1 MGIEA
6 ISIYRQL
13 LRTQRQLPPQSGRA
27 QRLSEHVRNEIRT
40 LFRDSHA
47 SKDFEH
53 ARKEALALSQL
64 VNNEML
70 QRYALRKDSTMLAF
84 LPPRSAYQLLD
95 VAAQDALSAE
105 KVSTLTFFPT
115 YVWGSLKRLM
125 R

>member
-27 QRLSEHVRNEIRT
+27 QRLSEHVRSEIRT
-40 LFRDSHA
+40 LFRDAGA
-47 SKDFEH
+47 SKDLEH